1 MRMSLQS
8 CARVALAAL
17 LMVGGAGAASAQ
29 IHRPAG
35 AGALAATPRMNVLFI
50 LTDDQRFDT
59 VSRMPNLTALASKG
73 VTFTSAY
80 MPSPICGPSRAM
92 LFSGGFR
99 EQNTGVLENEP
110 PNGGAA
116 VFEDKGN
123 LGAALQ
129 AAGYRTE
136 YVGKW
141 INGYEGM
148 GKYIPPGWTR
158 WVGRHSFS
166 TITKWTEF
174 EYTSGTSGQSPGTG
188 TIANAQQYTT
198 YFERDQVLNF
208 LNSTPATQPFFVLW
222 APSAAHGRATGAPE
236 DLGLF
241 LDYVYTGRGYGET
254 DLSDKPSWV
263 RNSKDV
269 DNEVFVRHQLQS
281 LQSVDRSIADVVAR
295 LKSLGRYDNTVIIFT
310 SDNGYMWGEHGL
322 WGKDAAYEESMR
334 VPFIVLMP
342 GVAPRTEA
350 GLVLPSLD
358 LGPTLFELA
367 GVSRKTDGT
376 SLVPL
381 LKVPGQPWRTDFF
394 FERTTSA
401 NGASAIWA
409 GVRDGRWKYVR
420 YWNGEEE
427 LYDLNADPYELS
439 SRHKDPTLSALK
451 ASLLTRTQQQLGLA
465 ILPTATNPSGNVG
478 KSFSFPMKIWG
489 GKAPFHWTMESGLL
503 PPGLALNSSTGVI
516 QGTPTKTGTYKF
528 SVRVTDSAIAT
539 QTGKPRTFATRSIT
553 LVVKA

>member
-1 MRMSLQS
+1 MRIGLQS
-8 CARVALAAL
+8 CARAALAAL
-17 LMVGGAGAASAQ
+17 LIVGGTGTTGAQ
-29 IHRPAG
+29 IDSPSG
-35 AGALAATPRMNVLFI
+35 AGALAAKPPMNVLLI

-59 VSRMPNLTALASKG
+59 VSRMPNLSTIASQG

-80 MPSPICGPSRAM
+80 MPSPLCGPSRAM
-92 LFSGGFR
+92 LFSGGYR
-99 EQNTGVLENEP
+99 EQNTGVLENALP
-110 PNGGAA
+110 DGGAT
-116 VFEDKGN
+116 VFNDRGN

-141 INGYEGM
+141 VNGYEGM
-148 GKYIPPGWTR
+148 GKYIPPGWTK
-158 WVGRHSFS
+158 WVGRHSYS
-166 TITKWTEF
+166 TITSWQSF
-174 EYTSGTSGQSPGTG
+174 EYTSGTSGQNPGVG

-208 LNSTPATQPFFVLW
+208 LSSTPAAQPFFVLW
-222 APSAAHGRATGAPE
+222 APSAPHGRATGAPE

-241 LDYVYTGRGYGET
+241 TDYVYRGRSYGEA

-263 RNSKDV
+263 RNSREP
-269 DNEVFVRHQLQS
+269 DNEIFVRHQLQS
-281 LQSVDRSIADVVAR
+281 LQSVDRSIVDVIAR
-295 LKSLGRYDNTVIIFT
+295 LKSLGRFNNTVIIFT
-310 SDNGYMWGEHGL
+310 SDNGYMWGEHGQ

-350 GLVLPSLD
+350 SLVLPSLD
-358 LGPTLFELA
+358 LGPTIFELA

-394 FERTTSA
+394 FEKTTSA
-401 NGASAIWA
+401 GGGPAIWA

-427 LYDLNADPYELS
+427 LYDLNADPYELV
-439 SRHKDPTLSALK
+439 SRHKDSTLSALK

-465 ILPTATNPSGNVG
+465 ILPKSTLPNGSVG
-478 KSFSFPMKIWG
+478 TPFSFPMKTWG
-489 GKAPFHWTMESGLL
+489 GKAPFSWTVTSGQL
-503 PPGLALNSSTGVI
+503 PPGLTLNPSSGVI
-516 QGTPTKTGTYKF
+516 QGVPNKSGTYQF
-528 SVRVTDSAIAT
+528 SVRITDSVVAT
-539 QTGKPRTFATRSIT
+539 QTGKPRTFVTRPIK
-553 LVVKA
+553 LIVKA